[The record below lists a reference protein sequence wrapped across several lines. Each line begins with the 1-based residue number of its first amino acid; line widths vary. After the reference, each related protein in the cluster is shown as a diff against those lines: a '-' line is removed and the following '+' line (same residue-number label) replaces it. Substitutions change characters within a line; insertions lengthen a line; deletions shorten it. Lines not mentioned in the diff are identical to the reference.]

1 MRIVCVD
8 DDPIFLAIVA
18 EYLRALDLKV
28 VAGFND
34 PATALQAARDGQIET
49 DVFLLDLEMPG
60 MSGAQLCAA
69 LRALPAHQVTPIIMI
84 SSVTDRARVKD
95 ALEAG
100 ANDFLHKPLESVELG
115 ARLSMVER
123 ILEER
128 SRTAALRDEIGSLR
142 AQPGFGFGFEDA
154 VLPNAEDGLVDYLVL
169 ENHLVSLGWS
179 GLPGTVILC
188 FRLRNALWA
197 FGHLERL
204 DYYDFLSEAAELILE
219 ALPAAQYRL
228 AYAGS
233 GDFVAVLDRGSHL
246 DPVELQLAIQAA
258 RGPMWDAY
266 RALDIP
272 APEIAVGMPVQA
284 PIIGGVPQRLLRAAR
299 MQVVAGDAAMP
310 ESGVPIVRGREGRSS
325 ALRH

>member
-1 MRIVCVD
+1 MRVVCVD

-18 EYLRALDLKV
+18 EYLSALNLQL
-28 VAGFND
+28 VAAFND
-34 PATALQAARDGQIET
+34 PAAALRAVKAGQAET

-60 MSGAQLCAA
+60 MTGAEFCAA

-84 SSVTDRARVKD
+84 SSVKDRGRVKD

-123 ILEER
+123 IVQER
-128 SRTAALRDEIGSLR
+128 SRTAALREEIGSLR

-169 ENHLVSLGWS
+169 ENHLEALGWS

-204 DYYDFLSEAAELILE
+204 DYYDFLAEAAELILE
-219 ALPAAQYRL
+219 VLPLAQYRL

-233 GDFVAVLDRGSHL
+233 GDFIAVLERGARI
-246 DPVELQLAIQAA
+246 DPVELQLAVQAA
-258 RGPMWDAY
+258 RGPMWEAY
-266 RALDIP
+266 RILDIP

-284 PIIGGVPQRLLRAAR
+284 PILGGVPTRLLRAAR
-299 MQVVAGDAAMP
+299 MQVVAGDASLP
-310 ESGVPIVRGREGRSS
+310 EPALPVTSRADRRLSS
-325 ALRH
+325 LRH

>member
-8 DDPIFLAIVA
+8 DDPIFLAIVT
-18 EYLRALDLKV
+18 EYLRALHMEIVATFDDPRHALREAEAGRIATDL
-28 VAGFND
+28 
-34 PATALQAARDGQIET
+34 
-49 DVFLLDLEMPG
+49 FLLDMEMPG
-60 MSGAQLCAA
+60 LTGAELCAG
-69 LRALPAHQVTPIIMI
+69 LRATAGHKSTPIIMI
-84 SSVTDRARVKD
+84 SSVTERDRVKA

-123 ILEER
+123 ILDER
-128 SRTAALRDEIGSLR
+128 KQTAALQDEIGNLR

-154 VLPNAEDGLVDYLVL
+154 VLPNAEDGVVDYMVL

-179 GLPGTVILC
+179 GLPGTVVIC

-204 DYYDFLSEAAELILE
+204 DYYDFLSEAAEQILE

-233 GDFVAVLDRGSHL
+233 GDFVAVLDRGSRL
-246 DPVELQLAIQAA
+246 DPVDLQMALQGAQ
-258 RGPMWDAY
+258 GPMWQAY
-266 RALDIP
+266 RELDIP
-272 APEIAVGMPVQA
+272 APDLAVGMPVQA
-284 PIIGGVPQRLLRAAR
+284 PILGAVPLRLLRAAR
-299 MQVVAGDAAMP
+299 MQVVAGD
-310 ESGVPIVRGREGRSS
+310 GVMSDPRRAIAGGTPGRGF
-325 ALRH
+325 ALRQ

>member
-8 DDPIFLAIVA
+8 DDPIFLSIVT
-18 EYLRALDLKV
+18 EYLRAMEMKV
-28 VAGFND
+28 VACFGNPD
-34 PATALQAARDGQIET
+34 LALRAVREGRIET
-49 DVFLLDLEMPG
+49 DLFLLDLEMPG
-60 MSGAQLCAA
+60 MSGAELCAA
-69 LRALPAHQVTPIIMI
+69 LRQQPAHRVTPIIMI
-84 SSVTDRARVKD
+84 SSVTDRGRVKE

-115 ARLSMVER
+115 ARLSMVKR

-128 SRTAALRDEIGSLR
+128 SRSAALADEVGSLR
-142 AQPGFGFGFEDA
+142 AQAGFGFGFEDA
-154 VLPNAEDGLVDYLVL
+154 VLPNAEDGVVDYLVL

-204 DYYDFLSEAAELILE
+204 DYFDFLAEAAEAILE
-219 ALPAAQYRL
+219 ALPALQYRL

-233 GDFVAVLDRGSHL
+233 GDFVAVLDRGSRV
-246 DPVELQLAIQAA
+246 DPVELQMAVQAV

-284 PIIGGVPQRLLRAAR
+284 PILGGVPSRLLRAAR
-299 MQVVAGDAAMP
+299 MQVVAGEATMP
-310 ESGVPIVRGREGRSS
+310 EAGLALPLAGSGRIS
-325 ALRH
+325 AFRH